1 MIASLRG
8 RLIHKGATDVVV
20 DCGGVGYGVTM
31 SLTALDRLGSEGAEV
46 QLLIYTH
53 VAAEV
58 LRLYGFLDPTEKRFF
73 EILIGI
79 SGVGPKLALAILS
92 TLTTGELN
100 EAILRADIKLLVR
113 VPGVGRKTAERLVL
127 ELKDRLPK
135 LGLDAATPV
144 TDLRGDLESALV
156 DLGFGTAAADKAADA
171 ALAEHGEVTDIAV
184 LVRAALRASTKR

>member
-8 RLIHKGATDVVV
+8 RLARKGATDVVV
-20 DCGGVGYGVTM
+20 DCGGVGYGVAM
-31 SLTALDRLGSEGAEV
+31 SLTALDRLGPEGSEV
-46 QLLIYTH
+46 QLLVYTH
-53 VAAEV
+53 VTAEI
-58 LRLYGFLDPTEKRFF
+58 LRLYGFLDATEKRFF

-79 SGVGPKLALAILS
+79 SGVGPKLALALLS

-100 EAILRADIKLLVR
+100 EAVARADIKLLVR

-135 LGLDAATPV
+135 VDVETLA
-144 TDLRGDLESALV
+144 TDLRGDLQSALA
-156 DLGFGTAAADKAADA
+156 DLGFGAAAADKATDA
-171 ALAEHGEVTDIAV
+171 VLGEHPGVTDIAV